1 MTLLSPRNEP
11 KALHEQIRLWVIRV
25 WEADG
30 LRPQGEEPV
39 EWILLTSVPTST
51 LQEAWERV
59 SWYAHRW
66 IVEDYH
72 QCLKTGCRIEERQVQ
87 SAERLMRL
95 LGLLSP
101 MAVRLL
107 QLRSLSRQE
116 PERPAAQVIEP
127 ELLAVVAACAK
138 QDASLMTLSTFW
150 TEVAR
155 LGGFLARR
163 SDGSP
168 GWKTLWKGWL
178 HVQTLLEG
186 VHLAFYLRL

>member
-11 KALHEQIRLWVIRV
+11 KALHEQRSLWVIRV
-25 WEADG
+25 WEEDG
-30 LRPQGEEPV
+30 LRPQGEGPV

-66 IVEDYH
+66 IV
-72 QCLKTGCRIEERQVQ
+72 
-87 SAERLMRL
+87 
-95 LGLLSP
+95 
-101 MAVRLL
+101 
-107 QLRSLSRQE
+107 
-116 PERPAAQVIEP
+116 PERPATQVIEP

-138 QDASLMTLSTFW
+138 PDASLMTLSTFW

-168 GWKTLWKGWL
+168 GWKPLWKGWL

-186 VHLAFYLRL
+186 VHLAFHLHL